1 MVDFAGWSMPL
12 HYRGGINQEHI
23 AVRTGVGLFDVSH
36 MGEVRVLGDGAGDF
50 LSFATLNDPS
60 RLRTGRAQ
68 YNMIPNASG
77 GLIDDVYLYRDGDN
91 EFLLVA
97 NAANTTAVVAHLK
110 ELAKPFRCHVLDESD
125 TWSLLALQGPGGA
138 LLLGRLV
145 DVDLTSLRK
154 NRSTDAEISG
164 CPVRLTRTGYT
175 GEDGFEI
182 FCHPTDGEIVWEI
195 LTAAGAQP
203 CGLGARDSLRLEA
216 GFPLYGYELTATT
229 NPLCTPY
236 KWVVKD
242 KPFFGREALWD
253 SPCEQLLVGLRL
265 LERGIAR
272 AGYRLLSGEAEVG
285 TITSGTISSLTRDSI
300 AFAWLRSE
308 LATDGQPID
317 VEIRGQRA
325 SALVVSPPFF
335 KQSSG

>member
-1 MVDFAGWSMPL
+1 MRQTPLHDVHGSLGARMVDFAGWSMPL

-36 MGEVRVLGDGAGDF
+36 MGEVRILGDGAGDF

-97 NAANTTAVVAHLK
+97 NAANTTAVIAHLK
-110 ELAKPFRCHVLDESD
+110 ALAKPFRCHVLDESD

-182 FCHPTDGEIVWEI
+182 LLPSNRRRDRVGDPHRGRGPTVRFGGEGLVASGSRLSALRIRI
-195 LTAAGAQP
+195 DRDHQPALYTLQMGGQGQTLFRPRSALGQPLRTAAGRPEAP
-203 CGLGARDSLRLEA
+203 RERHRPGRLS
-216 GFPLYGYELTATT
+216 
-229 NPLCTPY
+229 
-236 KWVVKD
+236 
-242 KPFFGREALWD
+242 PFVW
-253 SPCEQLLVGLRL
+253 
-265 LERGIAR
+265 
-272 AGYRLLSGEAEVG
+272 
-285 TITSGTISSLTRDSI
+285 
-300 AFAWLRSE
+300 
-308 LATDGQPID
+308 
-317 VEIRGQRA
+317 
-325 SALVVSPPFF
+325 
-335 KQSSG
+335 